1 MKKGLFVA
9 ALLTVSCFATAQVKT
24 VKEAK
29 SLADSKKFDQAE
41 NLINQ
46 ALSDETMKKDA
57 STWNTAGY
65 IQKKISEE
73 ENTKGYLKQ
82 AFDTTKMYNS
92 IYKMF
97 EYYTECDKLEQN
109 PDAKGKVK
117 MKFRKANAA
126 SLKMDRP
133 NLINGGVFFFNKS
146 DDANAYKFFAMY
158 LNSAKNPMLE
168 KENYAVTDTFA
179 SVVAYYAS
187 LAAIRM
193 AQSSQGDPEAEK
205 AHYKEVLAF
214 SQIAATDKENGKAG
228 LEFEATAYK
237 ALGDTVNWL
246 NTLKQGI
253 EKYPDYAF
261 FSGHLIDYYSNS
273 GKYDEALQFAQDM
286 IQKGGETPFMLY
298 VMGYLYQNKKD
309 YEKAIDAYKRTI
321 EKDPKYAEAYSNLG
335 LCYCQQGLDYGS
347 KATTD
352 LNDPKYKEDQ
362 AKIKAFYE
370 SARPYYEKA
379 RDLKPDNKE
388 LWMNGL
394 YTIYYNLGMD
404 AEFKEIEKMME

>member
-41 NLINQ
+41 KLINQ
-46 ALSDETMKKDA
+46 ALTDETMKKEA
-57 STWNTAGY
+57 STWNVAGY

-82 AFDTTKMYNS
+82 PFDTTKMYNS

-97 EYYTECDKLEQN
+97 EYFTECDKLEQI

-117 MKFRKANAA
+117 FKYRKANGE
-126 SLKMDRP
+126 SMKMDRP
-133 NLINGGVFFFNKS
+133 NLINGGVLFFNQGN
-146 DDANAYKFFAMY
+146 DADAYKFFAMY
-158 LNSAKNPMLE
+158 LNSANSPLLE
-168 KENYAVTDTFA
+168 KENYAVTDTLA
-179 SVVAYYAS
+179 PDIAYYAS

-193 AQSSQGDPEAEK
+193 AQSSKDNAEAEK
-205 AHYKEVLAF
+205 ANYQKVLQF
-214 SQIAATDKENGKAG
+214 TPIAAKSKDNGKAA
-228 LEFEATAYK
+228 LEFQAAAYK
-237 ALGDTVNWL
+237 ALGDTVNWM
-246 NTLKQGI
+246 NTLKEGI
-253 EKYPDYAF
+253 EKYPDYAY
-261 FSGHLIDYYSNS
+261 FSGNLIDYYSNS
-273 GKYDEALQFAQDM
+273 GKYDEALQFTEQM

-298 VMGYLYQNKKD
+298 VLGYLYQNKKD
-309 YEKAIDAYKRTI
+309 YDKAIDAYKRTI
-321 EKDPKYAEAYSNLG
+321 EKDPAYAEAYSNLG

-362 AKIKAFYE
+362 AKIKAYYE

-394 YTIYYNLGMD
+394 YTIYYNLGLE
-404 AEFKEIEKMME
+404 AEFKEIEKLME